1 VTLVGAYAAKTDTG
15 RKRRRNEDAFV
26 LAPPL
31 FAVADGM
38 GGAQAGEVASKLAAA
53 ALEDT
58 DPGRLTG
65 PEKVAS
71 LIQEANRRVH
81 ERSSVDPA
89 TSGMGTTMTVA
100 LVEDEGVVIGH
111 VGDSRA
117 YLVRNHE
124 LEQITEDHSLV
135 NELLKSGKLSPKEAE
150 THPQRSVITRA
161 VGTDP
166 DVDVDSF
173 VVDTQ
178 DGDLFL
184 ICSDG
189 LTDMVD
195 DRLILETVDRYGE
208 NLDRLTKQL
217 VAAANR
223 GGGEDNI
230 TVVAFSIGAPPAR
243 DEAGDTATMEAV
255 AAPDEATRENVR
267 LSTAR
272 PEATAILG
280 PSAARVRIVFASLI
294 VLALAV
300 SLLLWGLLH

>member
-1 VTLVGAYAAKTDTG
+1 MTVVGAYAAKTDTG
-15 RKRRRNEDAFV
+15 KKRRRNEDAFV

-38 GGAQAGEVASKLAAA
+38 GGAQAGEIASKLAAA

-65 PEKVAS
+65 PERVAS

-100 LVEDEGVVIGH
+100 LVEDDGVVIGH

-117 YLVRNHE
+117 YLVRGHE
-124 LEQITEDHSLV
+124 IEQITEDHSLV
-135 NELLKSGKLSPKEAE
+135 NELLKSGKLSAEEAE

-173 VVDTQ
+173 TVHTQ
-178 DGDLFL
+178 EGDVFL

-195 DRLILETVDRYGE
+195 DRAILDAVERHRD

-217 VAAANR
+217 VTAANR

-230 TVVAFSIGAPPAR
+230 TVVAFSIGELAGG
-243 DEAGDTATMEAV
+243 DLGDTATMEAV
-255 AAPDEATRENVR
+255 AYPVDDDTTEDVAVR
-267 LSTAR
+267 ASDDVVLA
-272 PEATAILG
+272 G
-280 PSAARVRIVFASLI
+280 PSVVRVRIVLATLI
-294 VLALAV
+294 VLAVLV
-300 SLLLWGLLH
+300 SLLLWGLMR